1 MSPDQSDEKPEK
13 PRWVSNSDLQLE
25 LKALRSDVKLWILGA
40 VALNQFLASV
50 DLPSSVTGA
59 AFLGFAFKGIIFGIF
74 RGSG

>member
-1 MSPDQSDEKPEK
+1 MPEGDRQK
-13 PRWVSNSDLQLE
+13 NEAPKWVSNSDLQLE

-59 AFLGFAFKGIIFGIF
+59 ALLGWAVKGVIFGVF
-74 RGSG
+74 RG